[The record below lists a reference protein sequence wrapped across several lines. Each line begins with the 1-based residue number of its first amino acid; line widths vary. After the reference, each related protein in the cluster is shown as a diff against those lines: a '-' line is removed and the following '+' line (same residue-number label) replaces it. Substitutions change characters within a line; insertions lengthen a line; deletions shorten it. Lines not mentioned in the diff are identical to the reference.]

1 MKSSLVF
8 PLVSFALAL
17 SGGPAAASEGA
28 PSFPPHT
35 ISGSELRVLPVNA
48 AGRHYQ
54 LSVGLP
60 ASYATEPARR
70 YPVVYVT
77 DGYWD
82 FQKLD
87 AIRGALVFD
96 KVTPE
101 FIIVGLGYAGESLEY
116 GTLRSWELSPV
127 PLGDGPSTGHAAEFL
142 TTIATEIIP
151 FVEREYRTDPAHRV
165 LAGASLG
172 GLFTLYAMYS
182 KPDLFSAWVAVTPA
196 VAVGDGWL
204 LGYEEKFAK
213 AGGQLKGRLFASM
226 GENENPGFLSA
237 ILHYNSRVASRR
249 YPQLAYQFRII
260 DGERH
265 AGMQLE
271 SYTRGLRFVLAP
283 LAPEQGPGTF
293 P

>member
-1 MKSSLVF
+1 MKRSLLFLLLFF
-8 PLVSFALAL
+8 PLAL
-17 SGGPAAASEGA
+17 SSRLALASERE
-28 PSFPPHT
+28 PSYPPHT
-35 ISGSELRVLPVNA
+35 IPGSELRVLPTNG

-60 ASYATEPARR
+60 ASYAKETGRR

-82 FQKLD
+82 FEKLD

-96 KVTPE
+96 KVVPE
-101 FIIVGLGYAGESLEY
+101 FIIVGIGYAGKNPDY
-116 GTLRSWELSPV
+116 GRLREWELSPV
-127 PLGDGPSTGHAAEFL
+127 PLGERAGTGHAAEFL
-142 TTIATEIIP
+142 ATIETQIIP
-151 FVEREYRTDPAHRV
+151 FVEREYRADPAHRV
-165 LAGASLG
+165 LGGASLG

-182 KPDLFSAWVAVTPA
+182 RPDLFSAWVAVTPA
-196 VAVGDGWL
+196 VAVNDGWL
-204 LGYEEKFAK
+204 LGYEQKFAE
-213 AGGQLKGRLFASM
+213 AGGELKGRLFASM
-226 GENENPGFLSA
+226 GENENPAYLSA
-237 ILHYNSRVASRR
+237 ILRYNSRVASRR
-249 YPQLAYQFRII
+249 YPHLAYQFRII

-271 SYTRGLRFVLAP
+271 SYTRGLRFVFAP